1 MHKLVAT
8 IGIVF
13 LLLSLNS
20 TLTYADT
27 EGVVEVVNIYD
38 LSREYYTLKEVYDI
52 LGVRV
57 TLEMTTPRLLIDG
70 ENHTFTYMVLVDD
83 APSDWIL
90 NITEVTFSGEC
101 VRGEHVQRPAKVL
114 KGEVTS
120 RGSERT
126 GRKTGIGF

>member
-57 TLEMTTPRLLIDG
+57 TLENDHSETLNRWREPHFYL
-70 ENHTFTYMVLVDD
+70 YC
-83 APSDWIL
+83 PS
-90 NITEVTFSGEC
+90 
-101 VRGEHVQRPAKVL
+101 
-114 KGEVTS
+114 
-120 RGSERT
+120 
-126 GRKTGIGF
+126 